1 MESHQVIRNAF
12 KKTGPKEIAAELGL
26 SLSLVY
32 KWAQPATETGSG
44 SRNPLDRVTKLMEMT
59 GDKRMIQWLCEQQ
72 DGFFLRNPVSH
83 CKEGYQVM
91 PSTNAIVQRFAGLL
105 TVITQAALDN
115 EITPDE
121 SKKIRQVW
129 DSLKSF
135 TEGFVRC
142 CEEGDFQ
149 ELSEVMECAAEKA
162 ESAPER

>member
-1 MESHQVIRNAF
+1 MESHDVIRNAF
-12 KKTGPKEIAAELGL
+12 KKSGPKEIAAELGL

-32 KWAQPATETGSG
+32 KWAQPNTEMGSG
-44 SRNPLDRVTKLMEMT
+44 SRNPLDRVAKLMEMT
-59 GDKRMIQWLCEQQ
+59 GDKRIIQWLCEHQ
-72 DGFFLRNPVSH
+72 DGYFLRNPVSH

-115 EITPDE
+115 EISPDE
-121 SKKIRQVW
+121 SEQIRRVW

-142 CEEGDFQ
+142 CEEGDFN
-149 ELSEVMECAAEKA
+149 ELGVAIKCAEEKVA
-162 ESAPER
+162 KA